1 MIRTRACIEITVVQF
16 IMDIFQ
22 KVRITASDLCGLNYA
37 ISSFLQLLTI
47 YSKEE
52 PAAIPQLII
61 NDHPSLKHRAVFI
74 DVTQERIP
82 TIVSI

>member
-1 MIRTRACIEITVVQF
+1 
-16 IMDIFQ
+16 MDIFQ